1 MFCRAFV
8 GNLTIHFSPLCRAV
22 IAFLCSPRTN
32 LAHMLSF
39 LFGRASSLT
48 VLYNLNLRGTLANS
62 SRGTSE
68 TDATTHADT
77 VIEPGQLFGRMID
90 IQASGLPSRCSNNSH
105 KEDVRWIGARRAAIV
120 PATIRSQDGRDCDSK
135 PITDVCIT
143 ATNRN
148 SHTGAVR
155 VSLTNGASLYLNT
168 PLSCTQSAEL
178 MTSKVRPELLL
189 PEPWPPARTPN

>member
-1 MFCRAFV
+1 MLALTARMFCRAFV
-8 GNLTIHFSPLCRAV
+8 GSVHFSPLCRAV

-68 TDATTHADT
+68 TDANTHANT
-77 VIEPGQLFGRMID
+77 IIEPGQLFGRIVD
-90 IQASGLPSRCSNNSH
+90 SQASGLPSRCSNSSH
-105 KEDVRWIGARRAAIV
+105 KEDVRWIGARRGAIV
-120 PATIRSQDGRDCDSK
+120 PATMRSQGGRDCDSK
-135 PITDVCIT
+135 PTTDIYIT

-155 VSLTNGASLYLNT
+155 VSLTNGTSSYLNT
-168 PLSCTQSAEL
+168 PLSCTQNA
-178 MTSKVRPELLL
+178 
-189 PEPWPPARTPN
+189 